1 MNERAGHEVYRI
13 GDLTLDVE
21 ARLLMRAGT
30 LVPLPPKT
38 FELFVEL
45 VRRAPGVVRRQELL
59 DTVWAH
65 ELVNDE
71 ALTQRVMLL
80 RRALGDDPKE
90 PTFIASAPRW
100 GYRLVAGVERIEA
113 APPRPAVL
121 PQPAALP
128 RREEGSGSSD
138 RLRSV
143 LATTRVR
150 YRWLVW
156 LLSGALAAAVTVLV
170 APLVLEGH
178 RRTIDSLAIVPFRA
192 AEGGGGGTD
201 YLCDGIPATLNRTL
215 RSALPDLRIIAES
228 AMARYKDTQVDPQRV
243 RRDFGVRAVLTG
255 TLLRRGD
262 TLVIDAVL
270 ADARDGTQ
278 LWDAHI
284 ERPIADIL
292 SVQDEI
298 SNEIVKGL
306 RIRLSG
312 KERTQLARRPTANAE
327 AYTLY
332 LKGRYFWGKRND
344 KGFEDA
350 IACFKAAIDQDPTY
364 ALAYAGLAD
373 CYAIESTIEYGAAPA
388 NEAMPRARAL
398 ARKALLI
405 DADLAEAHAS
415 LGLVLWLYDWDRAAA
430 ERELR
435 RAVELDHNDA
445 AACQW
450 LAELLAEQGKTQ
462 AADRE
467 IRRALEIDPLS
478 LVANGDRGLFSYYQ
492 RDYEQAVRSY
502 RQTLAMDAGFSQA
515 WLGLGLA
522 YAQQGAHAQAVEALQ
537 RVNRLGPI
545 PPAMAALGYA
555 YGLAGNKGEART
567 VLDDLLALARQRY
580 VSSLYVAAV
589 FIGLGDR
596 DSAFEWL
603 GRACDERASM
613 LGTLKV
619 DPAFDPLRSDP
630 RFAALLAR
638 TGLATQARHLNPG
651 RDQPLGRV
659 KGLRTTM
666 PS

>member
-1 MNERAGHEVYRI
+1 MNERAGHEVYRV

-21 ARLLMRAGT
+21 ASLLTRAGT

-45 VRRAPGVVRRQELL
+45 VRRAPGMVRRQELL

-90 PTFIASAPRW
+90 PRFIASAPRW
-100 GYRLVAGVERIEA
+100 GYRLVAPAQRIEA
-113 APPRPAVL
+113 AKPEPAAPAQSAAPTQPVALPRPAG
-121 PQPAALP
+121 
-128 RREEGSGSSD
+128 GSGSSD
-138 RLRSV
+138 RLRSQ
-143 LATTRVR
+143 LAATRVR

-156 LLSGALAAAVTVLV
+156 LLSGALLAAVTVLV

-178 RRTIDSLAIVPFRA
+178 RRTIDSLAIAPFHDAEA
-192 AEGGGGGTD
+192 AGKGTD

-228 AMARYKDTQVDPQRV
+228 AMARYKGTQVDPQRV
-243 RRDFGVRAVLTG
+243 HRDFGVRAVLTG
-255 TLLRRGD
+255 TLLRRGE

-270 ADARDGTQ
+270 ADAEDGTQ

-298 SNEIVKGL
+298 SREIVKGL

-312 KERTQLARRPTANAE
+312 KERTQLARRSTANAE

-332 LKGRYFWGKRND
+332 LKGRYFWGKRNE

-373 CYAIESTIEYGAAPA
+373 CYAIESTNEYGAAPA

-435 RAVELDHNDA
+435 RALELDRNYA
-445 AACQW
+445 AAYQW
-450 LAELLAEQGKTQ
+450 LAEMLAEQGKTEE
-462 AADRE
+462 ADRE
-467 IRRALEIDPLS
+467 IRLALEIDPLS
-478 LVANGDRGLFSYYQ
+478 LVANGDRGWFSYYR
-492 RDYEQAVRSY
+492 RDYEQAVRNY
-502 RQTLAMDAGFSQA
+502 RQTLAMDPEFSQA

-522 YAQQGAHAQAVEALQ
+522 YAQQGRYAEAVEALE
-537 RVNRLGPI
+537 RVNGLGPI
-545 PPAMAALGYA
+545 PPAMAALGYT
-555 YGLAGNKGEART
+555 YGLAGRKGDARAL
-567 VLDDLLALARQRY
+567 LDGLLALGRRRY
-580 VSSLYVAAV
+580 VSSYYVAGV
-589 FIGLGDR
+589 SIGLGDR
-596 DSAFEWL
+596 DRAFEWL

-638 TGLATQARHLNPG
+638 TGLA
-651 RDQPLGRV
+651 
-659 KGLRTTM
+659 K
-666 PS
+666 

>member
-1 MNERAGHEVYRI
+1 MNERADHEVYRV

-21 ARLLMRAGT
+21 ARLLLRAGT

-100 GYRLVAGVERIEA
+100 GYRMVAGVERIEA
-113 APPRPAVL
+113 APP
-121 PQPAALP
+121 QTAALP
-128 RREEGSGSSD
+128 RPEGGSGSSD
-138 RLRSV
+138 RLRSQ
-143 LATTRVR
+143 LAVTRVR

-170 APLVLEGH
+170 APFVFEGH

-192 AEGGGGGTD
+192 AEGGGGGTE

-228 AMARYKDTQVDPQRV
+228 AMASYKDTQVDPQKV
-243 RRDFGVRAVLTG
+243 HRDFGVRAVLTG
-255 TLLRRGD
+255 TLLRHGD

-270 ADARDGTQ
+270 ADAEDGTQ

-298 SNEIVKGL
+298 SQEIVKSL
-306 RIRLSG
+306 RIPLSG
-312 KERTQLARRPTANAE
+312 KERTQLARRPTTNVE

-332 LKGRYFWGKRND
+332 LKGRYFWGKRNE

-350 IACFKAAIDQDPTY
+350 IACFKAAIDQDPAY

-373 CYAIESTIEYGAAPA
+373 CYAIESTSEYGAAPA

-405 DADLAEAHAS
+405 DADLAEGHAS

-435 RAVELDHNDA
+435 RAVELDRNDA
-445 AACQW
+445 AARQW
-450 LAELLAEQGKTQ
+450 LAELLAEQGK
-462 AADRE
+462 ADEADRE

-478 LVANGDRGLFSYYQ
+478 LVANGDRGVFLYYR
-492 RDYEQAVRSY
+492 RDFEQAVRSY
-502 RQTLAMDAGFSQA
+502 RQTLAMAPEFSQA

-522 YAQQGAHAQAVEALQ
+522 YAQQGAHAQAIEAIQ
-537 RVNRLGPI
+537 RVNHLGPI
-545 PPAMAALGYA
+545 PPAMAALGYV
-555 YGLAGNKGEART
+555 YGLSGEKQKART
-567 VLDDLLALARQRY
+567 VLDDLLALGRQRY
-580 VSSLYVAAV
+580 VSSYYVAGV

-613 LGTLKV
+613 LGTLEV
-619 DPAFDPLRSDP
+619 DPVFDPLRGDP

-638 TGLATQARHLNPG
+638 AGL
-651 RDQPLGRV
+651 V
-659 KGLRTTM
+659 
-666 PS
+666 S

>member
-1 MNERAGHEVYRI
+1 MNGPADHEVYRV

-45 VRRAPGVVRRQELL
+45 VRHAPGVVRRQELL

-100 GYRLVAGVERIEA
+100 GYRLVAGVERVDVAPPQPA
-113 APPRPAVL
+113 APAQPAAP
-121 PQPAALP
+121 PQPAALS
-128 RREEGSGSSD
+128 RLEGGSGSSD
-138 RLRSV
+138 RLRSQ
-143 LATTRVR
+143 LAATRVR

-156 LLSGALAAAVTVLV
+156 LLAGALLVAVAVLV
-170 APLVLEGH
+170 APHVLVENQH
-178 RRTIDSLAIVPFRA
+178 TIDSLAIAPFRA
-192 AEGGGGGTD
+192 VEGGGSGTD

-215 RSALPDLRIIAES
+215 RSALPNLRIIAES
-228 AMARYKDTQVDPQRV
+228 AMARYKGKEVELQRI

-270 ADARDGTQ
+270 ADAEDGTQ

-298 SNEIVKGL
+298 SQEIVKGL
-306 RIRLSG
+306 RIPLSG

-332 LKGRYFWGKRND
+332 LKGRYFWGKRNE

-350 IACFKAAIDQDPTY
+350 IACFKAAIDQDPAY

-373 CYAIESTIEYGAAPA
+373 CYAIESTVEYGAGPA

-435 RAVELDHNDA
+435 RAVELDRNDA

-450 LAELLAEQGKTQ
+450 LAELLAEQGR
-462 AADRE
+462 AGEADRE

-478 LVANGDRGLFSYYQ
+478 LVANADQGLFSYYR

-502 RQTLAMDAGFSQA
+502 RQTLAMDPDFSQA

-555 YGLAGNKGEART
+555 YGRAGNTREART
-567 VLDDLLALARQRY
+567 VLDDLLALARRRY

-613 LGTLKV
+613 LGTLEV

-638 TGLATQARHLNPG
+638 AELTTQARHSIQLSSH
-651 RDQPLGRV
+651 
-659 KGLRTTM
+659 T
-666 PS
+666 

>member
-1 MNERAGHEVYRI
+1 MNEHAGHEAYRV
-13 GDLTLDVE
+13 GDLTLDVD
-21 ARLLMRAGT
+21 ARLLRRAGAV
-30 LVPLPPKT
+30 VPLPPKT

-59 DTVWAH
+59 DTVWLH

-100 GYRLVAGVERIEA
+100 GYRLVAAVERIEA
-113 APPRPAVL
+113 APQEPVAAPE
-121 PQPAALP
+121 PAAP
-128 RREEGSGSSD
+128 PDRGDGPGSSD
-138 RLRSV
+138 RLRSQ
-143 LATTRVR
+143 LAVSRVR
-150 YRWLVW
+150 NRWLVW
-156 LLSGALAAAVTVLV
+156 LSGGLAAAVTALV
-170 APLVLEGH
+170 GTLVLDGH
-178 RRTIDSLAIVPFRA
+178 RHTIDSLAIVPFRA
-192 AEGGGGGTD
+192 VEGGGNGAE

-215 RSALPDLRIIAES
+215 RSALPGLRVIAES
-228 AMARYKDTQVDPQRV
+228 AMTRYRGQEVDPQRV
-243 RRDFGVRAVLTG
+243 RHDFGVRAVLTG

-270 ADARDGTQ
+270 ADAEDGTQ

-284 ERPIADIL
+284 ERPMADLL
-292 SVQDEI
+292 SVQDAI
-298 SNEIVKGL
+298 SHEIVKGL
-306 RIRLSG
+306 RIPLSG
-312 KERTQLARRPTANAE
+312 KERTQLARPPAANVE

-332 LKGRYFWGKRND
+332 LKGRYLWGKRND
-344 KGFEDA
+344 QGFADA
-350 IACFKAAIDQDPTY
+350 IASFKAAIDKDPAY

-373 CYAIESTIEYGAAPA
+373 CYAIESTNEYGAAPA
-388 NEAMPRARAL
+388 NEAMPMARAL
-398 ARKALLI
+398 AHKALAI
-405 DADLAEAHAS
+405 DADLAEAHTS
-415 LGLVLWLYDWDRAAA
+415 LGLVLWLYDWDRAGA

-435 RAVELDHNDA
+435 RAVELDRDYA
-445 AACQW
+445 TAYQW
-450 LAELLAEQGKTQ
+450 LAEMLAEQGK
-462 AADRE
+462 AEEADRE
-467 IRRALEIDPLS
+467 IRRALAIDPLC
-478 LVANGDRGLFSYYQ
+478 LVANGDKGLFSYYR

-502 RQTLAMDAGFSQA
+502 RQTLAINPEFSQA

-522 YAQQGAHAQAVEALQ
+522 YAQQKAFAEAVEAIG
-537 RVNRLGPI
+537 RVNRLGSL

-555 YGLAGNKGEART
+555 YGLAGRKREARA
-567 VLDDLLALARQRY
+567 VLADLESLARKRY

-596 DSAFEWL
+596 DRAFEWL

-638 TGLATQARHLNPG
+638 VGLAT
-651 RDQPLGRV
+651 
-659 KGLRTTM
+659 
-666 PS
+666 

>member
-1 MNERAGHEVYRI
+1 MNERAGHEVYRV

-21 ARLLMRAGT
+21 ASLLTRAGT

-45 VRRAPGVVRRQELL
+45 VRRAPGMVRRQELL

-90 PTFIASAPRW
+90 PRFIASAPRW
-100 GYRLVAGVERIEA
+100 GYRLVAPTQRIEA
-113 APPRPAVL
+113 AKPEPAAPAQSAAPPQPVALPRPAG
-121 PQPAALP
+121 
-128 RREEGSGSSD
+128 GSGSSD
-138 RLRSV
+138 RLRSQ
-143 LATTRVR
+143 LAATRVR

-156 LLSGALAAAVTVLV
+156 LLSGALLVAVAVLV

-178 RRTIDSLAIVPFRA
+178 RRTIDSLAIAPFHDAEA
-192 AEGGGGGTD
+192 AGKGTD

-228 AMARYKDTQVDPQRV
+228 AMARYKGTQVDPQRV
-243 RRDFGVRAVLTG
+243 HRDFGVRAVLTG

-270 ADARDGTQ
+270 ADAEDGTQ

-298 SNEIVKGL
+298 SREIVKGL
-306 RIRLSG
+306 RIRLSR
-312 KERTQLARRPTANAE
+312 KERTQLARRSTANAE

-332 LKGRYFWGKRND
+332 LKGRYFWGKRNE

-373 CYAIESTIEYGAAPA
+373 CYAIESTNEYGAAPA

-435 RAVELDHNDA
+435 RALELDRNYA
-445 AACQW
+445 AAYQW
-450 LAELLAEQGKTQ
+450 LAEMLAEQGKTEE
-462 AADRE
+462 ADRE
-467 IRRALEIDPLS
+467 IRLALEIDPLS
-478 LVANGDRGLFSYYQ
+478 LVANGDRGWFSYYR
-492 RDYEQAVRSY
+492 RDYEQAVRYY
-502 RQTLAMDAGFSQA
+502 RQTLAMDPEFSQA

-522 YAQQGAHAQAVEALQ
+522 YAQQGRYAEAVEALE

-545 PPAMAALGYA
+545 PPAMAALGYT
-555 YGLAGNKGEART
+555 YGLAGRKGNGRAL
-567 VLDDLLALARQRY
+567 LDGLLALGRRRY
-580 VSSLYVAAV
+580 VSSYYVAGV
-589 FIGLGDR
+589 SIGLGDR
-596 DSAFEWL
+596 DRAFEWL

-638 TGLATQARHLNPG
+638 TGLA
-651 RDQPLGRV
+651 
-659 KGLRTTM
+659 K
-666 PS
+666 